1 MRKTT
6 VVALALL
13 ACLAPPA
20 AASTQR
26 LEGPGFR
33 TRVADGWPVAPKT
46 EKRVT
51 TFTPT
56 SPGTTVD
63 DVGIPAPGG
72 IAVTVGTM
80 RTSTF
85 RRLLHR
91 RAPRSPIAVLRALIG
106 TPRAATDR
114 KTTKRPHVTALG
126 HRRAGA
132 ATFAYTYQGRR
143 ILQRDVVAR
152 HGNRVYWIELDV
164 EGRLADAGQAGL
176 RTVLRGWHW
185 R

>member
-1 MRKTT
+1 M
-6 VVALALL
+6 
-13 ACLAPPA
+13 
-20 AASTQR
+20 S
-26 LEGPGFR
+26 
-33 TRVADGWPVAPKT
+33 
-46 EKRVT
+46 
-51 TFTPT
+51 
-56 SPGTTVD
+56 
-63 DVGIPAPGG
+63 
-72 IAVTVGTM
+72 
-80 RTSTF
+80 TSTF

-91 RAPRSPIAVLRALIG
+91 SAPQSPTALLRALIG

-114 KTTKRPHVTALG
+114 RTTKRAHRTTLG

-164 EGRLADAGQAGL
+164 ESGLADAGQAGL
-176 RTVLRGWHW
+176 RTVLRGWRW